1 MANLNFNYSVMGGG
15 KTSALLQLK
24 YNYEQKGLRTLLI
37 KPSIDTKGTTEI
49 VSRIGL
55 HCQVDILLD
64 KNDIIMER
72 VGTFKPAVVLVDEA
86 QFLTPKQVD
95 ELYLMSKFYNVPV
108 ECYGLR
114 TDFKMEGFGGST
126 RLLQI
131 ADSLNELETIC
142 SCGEKATQNLRKLQ
156 GKEVFEGEQVMIDEV
171 NVVEY
176 EGVCGKCYLKSRYG
190 RRD

>member
-1 MANLNFNYSVMGGG
+1 MELLNQ
-15 KTSALLQLK
+15 LLC
-24 YNYEQKGLRTLLI
+24 LL
-37 KPSIDTKGTTEI
+37 
-49 VSRIGL
+49 
-55 HCQVDILLD
+55 
-64 KNDIIMER
+64 
-72 VGTFKPAVVLVDEA
+72 
-86 QFLTPKQVD
+86 KQVD
-95 ELYLMSKFYNVPV
+95 ELYLMSKFYDVPV

-156 GKEVFEGEQVMIDEV
+156 GKEVFEGEQIMIDEV